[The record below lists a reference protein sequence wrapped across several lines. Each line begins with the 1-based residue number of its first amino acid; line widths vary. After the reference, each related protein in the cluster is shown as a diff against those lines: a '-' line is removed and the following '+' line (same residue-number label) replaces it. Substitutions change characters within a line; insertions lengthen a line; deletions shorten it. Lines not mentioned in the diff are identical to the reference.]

1 MKAFNWPAEYSSVS
15 KMAAKLSC
23 DIWWCHN
30 NGDGDKLFYQRL
42 LLTLSW
48 SFCFICDDLRA
59 IFVGLNHKKCS
70 PYLGNF
76 KILASQNIYLPIC
89 LYRGKVTFFVQHVR
103 VCQFSMVRQIMVTFK
118 RSKTVI
124 SLVIRS
130 FQEVNIPVCV
140 VSAETKFSANFYRNP
155 CCVRVFFFNKK
166 GW

>member
-1 MKAFNWPAEYSSVS
+1 MLTVPRKFQDSRVTKYLPADLSVS
-15 KMAAKLSC
+15 RESYVFCSTRSRLSVF
-23 DIWWCHN
+23 DGTAN
-30 NGDGDKLFYQRL
+30 NGY
-42 LLTLSW
+42 
-48 SFCFICDDLRA
+48 
-59 IFVGLNHKKCS
+59 
-70 PYLGNF
+70 
-76 KILASQNIYLPIC
+76 
-89 LYRGKVTFFVQHVR
+89 
-103 VCQFSMVRQIMVTFK
+103 TFK